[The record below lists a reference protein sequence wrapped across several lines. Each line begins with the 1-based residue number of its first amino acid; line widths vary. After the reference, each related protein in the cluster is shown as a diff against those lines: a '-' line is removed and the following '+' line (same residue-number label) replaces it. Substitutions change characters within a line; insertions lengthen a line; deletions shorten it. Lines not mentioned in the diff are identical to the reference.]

1 MKRPSATTAK
11 TANGTSDKHQRI
23 LDAAIEVIAEHGFF
37 HSRVAEIAD
46 RAGVAD
52 GTIYLYFKNK
62 DEFLMA
68 AIDSAFHRFI
78 RRAKA
83 ALTEIDDQREKL
95 RRIAFLHLEGLGSN
109 RSLAIVFQTELR
121 HSAKFLGQFSHNL
134 MVEYFDLIKG
144 VLREGQSAGV
154 FRADLSVTIAAHCF
168 FGAVDEIVTSW
179 ILSDREHHLIQPGRF
194 SGIDRAERRGSG
206 LLSMEI
212 RTLADIF
219 FASVARDKN
228 RHVMVKR
235 GGGWLVL
242 SSRQLYG
249 YVAALSRIFKSWG
262 INKGDRVAILS
273 ENRPEWMIV
282 DFACVTSGI
291 VDVRFTRRSPRSKLS
306 MFCKIPALAWCAC
319 PRKSS

>member
-1 MKRPSATTAK
+1 LKLRFPANTSKFYLLAVKRPSATTAK

-62 DEFLMA
+62 DELLMA

-179 ILSDREHHLIQPGRF
+179 ILSDREHHL
-194 SGIDRAERRGSG
+194 SS
-206 LLSMEI
+206 
-212 RTLADIF
+212 LAD
-219 FASVARDKN
+219 SV
-228 RHVMVKR
+228 VSI
-235 GGGWLVL
+235 VL
-242 SSRQLYG
+242 
-249 YVAALSRIFKSWG
+249 
-262 INKGDRVAILS
+262 KGV
-273 ENRPEWMIV
+273 ETGP
-282 DFACVTSGI
+282 
-291 VDVRFTRRSPRSKLS
+291 
-306 MFCKIPALAWCAC
+306 
-319 PRKSS
+319 